1 MNREGSM
8 WLAPSA
14 STTDQGLLTT
24 APIQVRA
31 DRETLLMM
39 ALWLFIGAV
48 AAYDVYLSIKYQEIL
63 QYQELNPLGR
73 WLLELDGG
81 SVAVFMGCKF
91 LGTLVVLGVIQ
102 LLYFYRRRLGLAV
115 ATAMASVQVA
125 VGLFLLFG

>member
-14 STTDQGLLTT
+14 SSPDHGVITA

-31 DRETLLMM
+31 DRQTLLMM
-39 ALWLFIGAV
+39 SLWLFIGVV
-48 AAYDVYLSIKYQEIL
+48 AAYDVYLSIKYQEVL

-73 WLLELDGG
+73 WLLKLDGG

-102 LLYFYRRRLGLAV
+102 LLYFYRRHLGLTV
-115 ATAMASVQVA
+115 ATAMACVQVA
-125 VGLFLLFG
+125 VGTFLLFG